1 MNQCCV
7 DPDSVRKETQ
17 LSKLRERKFKNIPDP
32 LCSITLE
39 ETEKLGSIL
48 TKYLPNQQNK
58 T

>member
-1 MNQCCV
+1 MNQRCV
-7 DPDSVRKETQ
+7 DPDSVRKQAE
-17 LSKLRERKFKNIPDP
+17 LCKLRERKFKIIPDP

-48 TKYLPNQQNK
+48 TKYTPNQQNK